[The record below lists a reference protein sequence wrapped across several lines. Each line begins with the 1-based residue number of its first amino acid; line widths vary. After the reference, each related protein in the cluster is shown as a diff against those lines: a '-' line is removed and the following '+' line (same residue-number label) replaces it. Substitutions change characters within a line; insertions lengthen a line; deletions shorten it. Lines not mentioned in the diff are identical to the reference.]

1 MYKTQLIT
9 ILILGLAVGSIY
21 ADTTRTLQAIV
32 KKPSC
37 NLSTN
42 GRCGASYA
50 NTVCPTK
57 QYCSKWNWCGATSQ
71 YKSTQQAKFSNGGA
85 CKALAAKPAAK
96 CNLSKNG
103 RCGPSYGNTV
113 CLSGTYCSKWN
124 WCGAQALYKST
135 QQKKFSNGGACKTS
149 KTATK
154 KPVKITKKVKVSVKK
169 PIVKKVKVTKKVKVS
184 VKKPIVK
191 KVTKVAAPK
200 KMVMAKKVKMVGG
213 KGSLPPM
220 KLPKLKAPK
229 AKKIMV
235 KKVKKLGGRG
245 SLPPMKK
252 PVLKMKMAKKSVKLG
267 GNRSSLPPM
276 KKVLK
281 KKVTVKINL
290 KKKIGSDLK
299 KVKLV
304 LKKGGKDAKAWIKK
318 VSKKLQI
325 KGKKATSKA
334 KALFK
339 GIQKKLN
346 TSAKKTKS
354 WWGGIVKSFKF
365 GIKKIAIKAK
375 KSGTWWSRMQNK
387 IKSTVKKGDK
397 LAKKAVKTVK
407 VAVKKVASKK
417 L

>member
-191 KVTKVAAPK
+191 KVKVTKKVKVSVKKPIVKKVTKVAAPK

-229 AKKIMV
+229 AKKM
-235 KKVKKLGGRG
+235 
-245 SLPPMKK
+245 
-252 PVLKMKMAKKSVKLG
+252 MAKSVKLG

-290 KKKIGSDLK
+290 KKKIGGDLK
-299 KVKLV
+299 KFKTV
-304 LKKGGKDAKAWIKK
+304 LKKGGKDAKAWFLK

-375 KSGTWWSRMQNK
+375 KRGSWWSRMQTK